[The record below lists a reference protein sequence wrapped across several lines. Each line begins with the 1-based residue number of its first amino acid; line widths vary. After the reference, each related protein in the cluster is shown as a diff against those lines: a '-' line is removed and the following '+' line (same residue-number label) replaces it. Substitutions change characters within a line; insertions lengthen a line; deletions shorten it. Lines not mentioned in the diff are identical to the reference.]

1 MIKIDKNGI
10 EMKGTSG
17 ELVVEVELIMKE
29 FYNTLKKYNKRM
41 ADEICDSICKK
52 YKNSL
57 EENIKSIMNDIFA
70 IDPKFADEIKKML
83 KED

>member
-10 EMKGTSG
+10 EMKWTSA
-17 ELVVEVELIMKE
+17 ELAVEVELIMKE
-29 FYNTLKKYNKRM
+29 FYNTLKKYDKKM
-41 ADEICDSICKK
+41 ADEICDSMCKK

-57 EENIKSIMNDIFA
+57 EENLKSGIKDILA
-70 IDPKFADEIKKML
+70 MDPKFEDAIKKML

>member
-10 EMKGTSG
+10 EMKGTSA
-17 ELVVEVELIMKE
+17 ELAVEVELIMKE
-29 FYNTLKKYNKRM
+29 FYNTLKKYDKKM

-57 EENIKSIMNDIFA
+57 EENLKSCIKDILA
-70 IDPKFADEIKKML
+70 MDPKFADAIKKML

>member
-10 EMKGTSG
+10 EMKGTSA
-17 ELVVEVELIMKE
+17 ELAVEVELIMKE
-29 FYNTLKKYNKRM
+29 FYNTLKKYDKKM

-57 EENIKSIMNDIFA
+57 EENLKSGIKDILA
-70 IDPKFADEIKKML
+70 MDPKFADAIKKML